1 MKRVKFEPTLLDTYV
16 LVQLVL
22 QGKRITIV
30 GDNRVKVEDK
40 SKCKCCCCDVDD

>member
-16 LVQLVL
+16 LVQLAL

-40 SKCKCCCCDVDD
+40 SKCKCCCGDVE